1 MLMRNGEVKTK
12 AVLDFPGGGPV
23 IKNLPASAGDTGSI
37 PVLGRF
43 HVPQGAKPVH
53 HNC

>member
-12 AVLDFPGGGPV
+12 AVSDFPGGPV

-37 PVLGRF
+37 PALGRF
-43 HVPQGAKPVH
+43 NMPRGAKPVH
-53 HNC
+53 HNG